1 MAEKPSCL
9 LLSAKTSHDLG
20 TRDCPSVKE
29 ALKRKHVWSI
39 RERSGPLVVD
49 IYSQVIYSQVA
60 FTPALTYPHDNTP
73 DLCIA
78 GLTALAWSRNSG
90 PPLTLKRAQPL
101 TSGNR
106 AERRGTAFGTTSPIA
121 SRLALKAI
129 AEGIDPKVITEDYR
143 KSCERLDNPPW
154 LYIVTI
160 SIPARLRLAAVLIP
174 RFAPHQRAVK

>member
-1 MAEKPSCL
+1 MSPSQKWPIRNGVGRDHGAFCGYDRSLTMSAAEGGMAEKPSCL

-78 GLTALAWSRNSG
+78 GLTALAWNRSPMARIRCAAPR
-90 PPLTLKRAQPL
+90 PPRSIVKPA
-101 TSGNR
+101 TSGRFSSFSATRSWR
-106 AERRGTAFGTTSPIA
+106 ALFDILG
-121 SRLALKAI
+121 
-129 AEGIDPKVITEDYR
+129 
-143 KSCERLDNPPW
+143 
-154 LYIVTI
+154 
-160 SIPARLRLAAVLIP
+160 LRWRTL
-174 RFAPHQRAVK
+174 